1 MAKEITVAFLH
12 LARSSWEE
20 RVEAARATVE
30 LDGEQV
36 EGGMDS
42 DSAIQDNNLQDTVQ
56 DSEPGKTRMK
66 DKTGKHS
73 CMYFFDVFFFMSM
86 G

>member
-1 MAKEITVAFLH
+1 
-12 LARSSWEE
+12 
-20 RVEAARATVE
+20 
-30 LDGEQV
+30 
-36 EGGMDS
+36 MDS

-73 CMYFFDVFFFMSM
+73 CMYFFFHVCGLATS
-86 G
+86 